1 MRDWAQRAQD
11 DGTQLF
17 SEEGLICN
25 ETPDDDVQAACR
37 KLGADLAA
45 W

>member
-1 MRDWAQRAQD
+1 MRDWCERVKE
-11 DGTQLF
+11 DGAVLF
-17 SEEGLICN
+17 REEGLICN